1 MKIIGAVT
9 IGQSPRPD
17 ITSEL
22 TMLLG
27 PEVRVIES
35 GALDGFTKAEV
46 ADIVPR
52 TTGPL
57 LVTRLRDGSEIKIG
71 EDFLIPHL
79 KKCVERLQDKV
90 ELILMLCT
98 ESLPD
103 FGSARPVVYP
113 GSLLFN
119 IVRALGMQ
127 RIGVL
132 TPGHEQLRHQ
142 QSRWSKV
149 VAKVV
154 VEAASPYGPPELL
167 QAAAQSLG
175 RNDIDLVVMDCLG
188 YTQSMKKSVRA
199 CVSQPV
205 LLARSV
211 LGRIAAE
218 LVEGDIPNFHST

>member
-1 MKIIGAVT
+1 MKTIGAVT

-22 TMLLG
+22 TMFLG

-35 GALDGFTKAEV
+35 GALDGFSKAEV
-46 ADIVPR
+46 REIVPR

-57 LVTRLRDGSEIKIG
+57 LVTRLRDGSEIKIS

-79 KKCVERLQDKV
+79 KKCVDQLEREV
-90 ELILMLCT
+90 EVILMLCT

-103 FGSARPVVYP
+103 FRSARPVVYP
-113 GSLLFN
+113 GSLLFS
-119 IVRALGMQ
+119 IVRALGAQ

-142 QSRWSKV
+142 QGRWGKV

-154 VEAASPYGPPELL
+154 VEAASPYGPPEQLL
-167 QAAAQSLG
+167 AAARSLG
-175 RNDIDLVVMDCLG
+175 RNDIELVVMDCLG
-188 YTQSMKKSVRA
+188 YTQSMKQSVRA
-199 CVSQPV
+199 CVSVPV

-218 LVEGDIPNFHST
+218 LLD

>member
-1 MKIIGAVT
+1 MKTIGAVT
-9 IGQSPRPD
+9 IGQAPRPD
-17 ITSEL
+17 IMSEF
-22 TMLLG
+22 MAFLG
-27 PEVRVIES
+27 PDVRVIES
-35 GALDGFTKAEV
+35 GALDGFTKAQV
-46 ADIVPR
+46 AEIAPQ

-57 LVTRLRDGSEIKIG
+57 LVTRLRDGTEVRIG

-79 KKCVERLQDKV
+79 RTCVERLEHEA

-103 FGSARPVVYP
+103 FGSGRPVLYP

-119 IVRALGMQ
+119 IVRALGAQ

-132 TPGHEQLRHQ
+132 TPAPEQLRHQ
-142 QSRWSKV
+142 HGRWSAV
-149 VAKVV
+149 VPNVA
-154 VEAASPYGPPELL
+154 VEAASPYGPPEQLRS
-167 QAAAQSLG
+167 AALSLG

-188 YTQSMKKSVRA
+188 YTQSMKQSVRA
-199 CVSQPV
+199 CVNRPV

-218 LVEGDIPNFHST
+218 LLA